1 MAKPKFSAVFALA
14 LLLPLAPVR
23 AAEDD
28 GVARLAL
35 CQDSWL
41 DWQSKEPARL
51 KAFGEH
57 FRAAFVPKSNDGSA
71 VPRTETSILG
81 MRILRVYPESVGMG
95 VGFSVIVDATFAT
108 ARKALEHSIGKPLV
122 KCETGDSMTTCGLEI
137 AEKRTLTVMASDDP
151 KTSETLIGCYYFYEK

>member
-1 MAKPKFSAVFALA
+1 AALSTVTFPPVSLASGNAMTKPKFSAVFALA

-81 MRILRVYPESVGMG
+81 MRILRVYPGSVGMG
-95 VGFSVIVDATFAT
+95 VGFSLFVDAPFDT
-108 ARKALEHSIGKPLV
+108 ARDALTHRFGKPLE
-122 KCETGDSMTTCGLEI
+122 KCETSDGMRTCGLEL
-137 AEKRTLTVMASDDP
+137 AAQRTLTVMS
-151 KTSETLIGCYYFYEK
+151 S